1 MPRLTYSLSPC
12 SKGSSMLRPTES
24 PRPSRAPMLAA
35 SMVPGPP
42 PVMMAKPRRASSV
55 ASARAASYIGSG
67 GRTRAEPKNVTAGP
81 TLASASKPATN
92 SAWIRSTRQGSLS
105 RNSGALSG
113 RSSSLRSSFSRCTP
127 RRTIPPVRCSPGS
140 FAMASLTLTR
150 GRLRQTCG
158 VMRRDQLEEIIV
170 AAAAVAVPAVLT
182 AILAQTNSPQ
192 REYAYLYMA
201 VVAVIAFLRGLWP
214 ALLAAAVS
222 FLLFDYF
229 FVPPVHTLTI
239 ADAQDLMNLAIFF
252 GTAGVVGFIAGRRR
266 EAQMR
271 AESLARELKNAN
283 AELVR
288 LNRDQAA
295 AAQAAVRLAR
305 TEQQVLLLHQAE
317 HDLSDLLATIS
328 HELRTPIGTILTDS
342 TNMLRT
348 QDMNTSVRYR
358 IEGIATEARRL
369 NRLLADMLSLGRI
382 ESGALHLT
390 LEPVQVG
397 DAVAAAAER
406 LKRIA
411 PDRKVEWDA
420 KEAGVSA
427 LGDLDSLGQILD
439 TLLDNANRFAPPGTP
454 ISVRVS
460 LEAPGQVTIRVLDHG
475 PGVPAAMR
483 ARLFNRFVKGPSDAG
498 DGTGLG
504 LAITRGLVEAHAG
517 SILLEDGPPGETTF
531 RFTIPKSEAR
541 AAS

>member
-1 MPRLTYSLSPC
+1 V
-12 SKGSSMLRPTES
+12 
-24 PRPSRAPMLAA
+24 ALAA
-35 SMVPGPP
+35 VVLP
-42 PVMMAKPRRASSV
+42 
-55 ASARAASYIGSG
+55 
-67 GRTRAEPKNVTAGP
+67 
-81 TLASASKPATN
+81 L
-92 SAWIRSTRQGSLS
+92 
-105 RNSGALSG
+105 
-113 RSSSLRSSFSRCTP
+113 
-127 RRTIPPVRCSPGS
+127 
-140 FAMASLTLTR
+140 
-150 GRLRQTCG
+150 
-158 VMRRDQLEEIIV
+158 
-170 AAAAVAVPAVLT
+170 VLT
-182 AILAQTNSPQ
+182 AILLQTHSPQ
-192 REYAYLYMA
+192 REYVFIYMA
-201 VVAVIAFLRGLWP
+201 VVAVIAVARGLWP

-222 FLLFDYF
+222 FLLVDYY
-229 FVPPVHTLTI
+229 FVPPVRTLTI
-239 ADAQDLMNLAIFF
+239 TDEQDLVNLAIFF
-252 GTAGVVGFIAGRRR
+252 GTAGVVGFMAGRRR
-266 EAQMR
+266 QAQIR
-271 AESLARELKNAN
+271 AEALAGELRNAN

-305 TEQQVLLLHQAE
+305 TEQQVQLLQQAE
-317 HDLSDLLATIS
+317 QDLRDLLATLS

-406 LKRIA
+406 LKRTA
-411 PDRKVEWDA
+411 PDRTVEWDP

-427 LGDLDSLGQILD
+427 LADWDSLGQIFD
-439 TLLDNANRFAPPGTP
+439 NLLDNANRFAPPGTP

-460 LEAPGQVTIRVLDHG
+460 QEDPGQVTIRVLDHG

-483 ARLFNRFVKGPSDAG
+483 DRLFNRFVKGPSDDG
-498 DGTGLG
+498 DGSGLG

-517 SILLEDGPPGETTF
+517 SIALEDAQPGETTF
-531 RFTIPKSEAR
+531 RFTIPKSD
-541 AAS
+541 S